1 MEDGTSKEEGGEGVR
16 KRRRRKS
23 KEEERMVLMME
34 GSSMFP
40 MREEKLDWQ
49 LIAALDPDTLGQNVL
64 Y

>member
-1 MEDGTSKEEGGEGVR
+1 
-16 KRRRRKS
+16 
-23 KEEERMVLMME
+23 MVLMME

-49 LIAALDPDTLGQNVL
+49 LIAALDPDTLGKNVL